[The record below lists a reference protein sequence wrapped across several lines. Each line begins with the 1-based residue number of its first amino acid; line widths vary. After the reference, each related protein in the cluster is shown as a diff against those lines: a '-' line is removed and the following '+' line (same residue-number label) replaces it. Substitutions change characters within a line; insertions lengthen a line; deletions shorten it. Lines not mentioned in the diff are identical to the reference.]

1 MSSKDESI
9 EVKIESENK
18 EEKEDVNTTQ
28 LVSAEFFINI
38 IPKTLTQEKFD
49 KYYSQL
55 YFTKLSSIKNLL
67 EIEPKCTS
75 ELQNVLIFFSKVR
88 KNFYVGAG
96 KILISIKPQDTLEN
110 IDYFSLRSWCQ
121 STIDKPI
128 QEWPNHIFTLAHSVY
143 LHMINTKKDQ
153 SISLL
158 GKIGTGKTFN
168 ALKIIQYLFFI
179 SSKQEIIREQYDI
192 INKGIKLM
200 QIIGNVYKKENVE
213 NNSCGFVYHIGFKD
227 NDICIFDLD
236 SEILDM
242 TLPFSE
248 TGRSFTLLHGFLLT
262 QEKCFNLKHADF
274 NFFKKYN
281 NIFKKNNKEEF
292 EYYEKRDVENFRI
305 FTELCQ
311 IFLCENEYIDILNLL
326 YIILL
331 CNQVTILKNYRYIN
345 GLKKEIF
352 FIGEDGITHRIA
364 NILGV
369 SVIQFMSIFFDDMD
383 YSLEKHKNILVAFMK
398 YSYYCIHDFI
408 LNKIK
413 QKLKT
418 VFNSFNNDIPNTIQS
433 KEKNNS
439 KINNNTNTN
448 TNINKKITYIHII
461 DFPGEK
467 RDQTLGGMTLNYAN
481 ECLYLYSISNYT
493 SMLSILEKNNI
504 RLKKFQAPLSFDIM
518 KSLVNFNGLL
528 TFLNSDPY
536 KKGIKF
542 EELLTKSDNIPSIIQ
557 YIEKKELINLHYTC
571 LSSCYFFQD
580 LSKESKTLII
590 NKNMIKLFKA
600 CGNIVL
606 SQTTLVEKH
615 DHFSISE
622 YINNK
627 LKYLFCGIEDI
638 EPFIINCVL
647 YEDVIK
653 SSSNYNYNKNIFN
666 EKRNI
671 IMNTL
676 NWRWYGYEEWIT
688 LDDFLDEFWLDF
700 VDIKNHYLYHKD
712 ISKNKLNKN
721 TNSQKD
727 LDNTNNINKTSNI
740 NKTTNNNIS
749 KINNNTNINNN
760 NSINKK
766 LNSFADKGNK
776 KEKVEEI
783 ISVFNLNNEIMIGS
797 SFLIMKKGTFNLLK
811 LIEKTLLININT
823 LDKEVNID
831 IEQIKQLPIPKNLLN
846 QLIKEHKER
855 KESLIKRKEI
865 KKQKEIEKIPYSYI
879 NEKNMEEL
887 FIPGNKIINLQILS
901 PTIFKNLKNKN
912 VNYYH
917 INNLLSKKKLEELN
931 KNNII
936 IPKSQNDYQN
946 LKIFFDQ
953 NNEFDSN
960 LYDKE
965 PILKF
970 IINIQKI
977 YRGYI
982 IRKKFTY
989 IYRYVKYYLIVLQK
1003 NIRGFLLRTK
1013 FSRFI
1018 DCLKKI
1024 IFIQIFYKNYFKKKL
1039 RAIQLIQKNFRI
1051 FFANKIAKINS
1062 DYLKGINNFF
1072 LKGFSDEKNS
1082 SNSNMNSSYEQ
1093 KKKFMIALNNIKKQ
1107 NYSKDLIN
1115 NINKKHNS
1123 NNIYLPKNIR
1133 DDLNKKKNKENLDI
1147 TNQLLQ
1153 ETNRVKII
1161 NTLLYNKKFMIDA
1174 DEKFNTDYY
1183 RSIYKAK
1190 FVYPNIRK
1198 NRKKNKENGES
1209 SKNLEDRLIQYGEDK
1224 KLKHLLNNFKFHE
1237 EECKKCSF
1245 KPQINDYE
1253 FEDSFYERNLKFME
1267 AKRLKLEYNKI
1278 KEEEMFKNKCTFKPK
1293 INKNNNI
1300 KRTLDDLFL
1309 WKEKINKEKEEMKQ
1323 LYEEFTENQNQNLK
1337 NYKPKDNYYSNMKY
1351 LEKMAEKIKK
1361 EENNNLKHS
1370 DSKSSY
1376 LTTNGYV
1383 DIGFDYDVW
1392 PLHLKKDFH

>member
-18 EEKEDVNTTQ
+18 EENSEQNKISY
-28 LVSAEFFINI
+28 VSPEFFMDI
-38 IPKTLTQEKFD
+38 IPKTLTKEKFD
-49 KYYSQL
+49 QYYTQL
-55 YFTKLSSIKNLL
+55 YVQKLTSIKNLL

-75 ELQNVLIFFSKVR
+75 ELQNVLIFFAKVR
-88 KNFYVGAG
+88 KKFYVGAG
-96 KILISIKPQDTLEN
+96 KILISIKPEDTSEN
-110 IDYFSLRSWCQ
+110 INYFSLRAWCQ

-128 QEWPNHIFTLAHSVY
+128 QEWPNHIFTLAHSAY
-143 LHMINTKKDQ
+143 LHMINTQKDQ
-153 SISLL
+153 SITLL
-158 GKIGTGKTFN
+158 GKMGTGKTFN

-200 QIIGNVYKKENVE
+200 QIIGNIYQKENVE
-213 NNSCGFVYHIGFKD
+213 NNSCGFVYHIGFKN

-236 SEILDM
+236 SEILDI

-262 QEKCFNLKHADF
+262 QEKCFNLKHSDF

-281 NIFKKNNKEEF
+281 TIFKENNKEEF
-292 EYYEKRDVENFRI
+292 DYHEKRDIENFKI

-311 IFLCENEYIDILNLL
+311 IFLKENEYVDVLNLF

-331 CNQVTILKNYRYIN
+331 CNQVTILKNFRYIN
-345 GLKKEIF
+345 GVKKEIY

-364 NILGV
+364 NVLGV
-369 SVIQFMSIFFDDMD
+369 NVSEFMSIFFDDMD
-383 YSLEKHKNILVAFMK
+383 YSLEKHKNILVSFMK

-413 QKLKT
+413 QKLKAI
-418 VFNSFNNDIPNTIQS
+418 FSFNNTNV
-433 KEKNNS
+433 NNS
-439 KINNNTNTN
+439 KENN
-448 TNINKKITYIHII
+448 TNINNNKKLTYIHII
-461 DFPGEK
+461 DLPGEK

-504 RLKKFQAPLSFDIM
+504 RLKKFQAPYSYDIM
-518 KSLVNFNGLL
+518 KSLVNNNGLL
-528 TFLNSDPY
+528 TFLNSDPH

-557 YIEKKELINLHYTC
+557 YIEKKQLINLHYTC

-580 LSKESKTLII
+580 LFKESKTLII
-590 NKNMIKLFKA
+590 NKNMIKLFKN
-600 CGNIVL
+600 CGNVVL
-606 SQTTLVEKH
+606 SQTTLVTKH
-615 DHFSISE
+615 NHFVISE

-638 EPFIINCVL
+638 EPFIVNCVS
-647 YEDVIK
+647 YEDVVK

-676 NWRWYGYEEWIT
+676 NWIWYGYEEWIT

-712 ISKNKLNKN
+712 INRNKINQNLNSNSKR
-721 TNSQKD
+721 D
-727 LDNTNNINKTSNI
+727 LDN
-740 NKTTNNNIS
+740 NNNM
-749 KINNNTNINNN
+749 NNTNKNTNINNISKTN
-760 NSINKK
+760 NNTVNNTINKK
-766 LNSFADKGNK
+766 VNSISDKGNK
-776 KEKVEEI
+776 KEKAEEI
-783 ISVFNLNNEIMIGS
+783 ISVFNFNNEVKIGS
-797 SFLIMKKGTFNLLK
+797 FFLIMKKGTFNLLK

-823 LDKEVNID
+823 SEKEVNID
-831 IEQIKQLPIPKNLLN
+831 IEQIKQLPIPKNLMN

-855 KESLIKRKEI
+855 KEAFMKRKEI

-887 FIPGNKIINLQILS
+887 FIPGNKIINFQILS

-912 VNYYH
+912 VNFYH
-917 INNLLSKKKLEELN
+917 INNLLNKKKLEEQN

-946 LKIFFDQ
+946 LKLFFDQ
-953 NNEFDSN
+953 NNELNSN

-965 PILKF
+965 PILEF
-970 IINIQKI
+970 IINIQRI

-982 IRKKFTY
+982 IRKKFTH
-989 IYRYVKYYLIVLQK
+989 IYKYVKYYLIILQK

-1013 FSRFI
+1013 YSRFM

-1024 IFIQIFYKNYFKKKL
+1024 AFIQYFYKKYFKKKL
-1039 RAIQLIQKNFRI
+1039 KAIRLIQKNFRI
-1051 FFANKIAKINS
+1051 YFKNKIAKINEN
-1062 DYLKGINNFF
+1062 YQKGISNFF
-1072 LKGFSDEKNS
+1072 INGFSDEKNK
-1082 SNSNMNSSYEQ
+1082 SNVNSNSSYQQ
-1093 KKKFMIALNNIKKQ
+1093 KKKFLMALNNIKKQ
-1107 NYSKDLIN
+1107 NYGKEIFNKQKNKIKNYGNQYNNKIN
-1115 NINKKHNS
+1115 N
-1123 NNIYLPKNIR
+1123 NNVG
-1133 DDLNKKKNKENLDI
+1133 KKKKEEIKDI
-1147 TNQLLQ
+1147 TNQFIQ

-1161 NTLLYNKKFMIDA
+1161 NTLLYNKNFMIDA

-1183 RSIYKAK
+1183 RTVYKTK
-1190 FVYPNIRK
+1190 FVYPNLRK
-1198 NRKKNKENGES
+1198 NRKKNRDLGLAQM
-1209 SKNLEDRLIQYGEDK
+1209 NLEDRLIQYGEDK
-1224 KLKHLLNNFKFHE
+1224 KLKHLMNNFKYHE

-1278 KEEEMFKNKCTFKPK
+1278 KEEEIFKYECTFKPK
-1293 INKNNNI
+1293 INNNNI
-1300 KRTLDDLFL
+1300 KRTVDDLFL
-1309 WKEKINKEKEEMKQ
+1309 WQEKINKEKEEMKQ
-1323 LYEEFTENQNQNLK
+1323 LYEEFTEKQIQNLK
-1337 NYKPKDNYYSNMKY
+1337 NFKPKNNYYSNMKY
-1351 LEKMAEKIKK
+1351 LEKMAEKMKN
-1361 EENNNLKHS
+1361 EENKINQQKS
-1370 DSKSSY
+1370 SESKSSH
-1376 LTTNGYV
+1376 LTTNGYI
-1383 DIGFDYDVW
+1383 DIGFEYDVW